1 MGVVIV
7 TGSARGIGAGV
18 ARYVGAKG
26 WAVCVNYI
34 NSADSACAVVGDIEA
49 SGGRAISVHAD
60 VSDESQVE
68 HLFEETTK
76 NLGPITGLVNN
87 AGIMGGGG
95 PVDEVTGDTLRRLFD
110 VNVIGPMLCTKA
122 AIRRMGRS
130 HGGNGGAIV
139 NISSPA
145 AIHGGIGSYVDF
157 SVSKAALDRYTSA
170 AAQEQAHDGLRING
184 LRPGLVMT
192 EGNQA
197 WSDEHPDWLPS
208 IVKQLPIGREA
219 DMNEIAAAVLWL
231 LSDDSSYVT
240 GTIMDVSGGF
250 AIR

>member
-18 ARYVGAKG
+18 ARYAGANG

-34 NSADSACAVVGDIEA
+34 NSADSANAVVSDIEA
-49 SGGRAISVHAD
+49 SGGRAISVQAD
-60 VSDESQVE
+60 VSEEEQVE
-68 HLFEETTK
+68 HLFEEAIQR
-76 NLGPITGLVNN
+76 LGPVTGLVNN

-95 PVDEVTGDTLRRLFD
+95 PVDEMDANTVRRLFD
-110 VNVIGPMLCTKA
+110 VNVIGPMLCTKV
-122 AIRRMGRS
+122 AIKRMGRS

-157 SVSKAALDRYTSA
+157 AASKAALDRYTSA
-170 AAQEQAHDGLRING
+170 AAQEQAHEGIRING

-208 IVKQLPIGREA
+208 IVEQLPIGREA
-219 DMNEIAAAVLWL
+219 EMNEIAAAAMWL
-231 LSDDSSYVT
+231 LSENSSYVV
-240 GTIMDVSGGF
+240 GTVMDVSGGF

>member
-7 TGSARGIGAGV
+7 TGSARGIGAGI
-18 ARYVGAKG
+18 ARYAGANG
-26 WAVCVNYI
+26 WSVCVNYI
-34 NSADSACAVVGDIEA
+34 NSSDSARAVVSDIEA
-49 SGGRAISVHAD
+49 NGGQAISVQAD
-60 VSDESQVE
+60 VSEQDQVE

-76 NLGPITGLVNN
+76 HLGPVTGLVNN

-95 PVDEVTGDTLRRLFD
+95 PVDEMNADTVRRLLD

-130 HGGNGGAIV
+130 HGGNGGTIV

-145 AIHGGIGSYVDF
+145 AIHGGIGLYVDF
-157 SVSKAALDRYTSA
+157 ATSKAALDRYTSA

-184 LRPGLVMT
+184 LRPGGVMT

-197 WSDEHPDWLPS
+197 WSDEHPDWWPS
-208 IVKQLPIGREA
+208 IVKQFPIGREA
-219 DMNEIAAAVLWL
+219 KMNEIAAAVMWL
-231 LSDDSSYVT
+231 LSDDSSYVV
-240 GTIMDVSGGF
+240 GTVMDVSGGF

>member
-18 ARYVGAKG
+18 ARYAGANG
-26 WAVCVNYI
+26 WTVCVNYI
-34 NSADSACAVVGDIEA
+34 DSADGASAVVRDIENN
-49 SGGRAISVHAD
+49 GGRAISVQAD
-60 VSDESQVE
+60 VSDENQVE
-68 HLFEETTK
+68 HLFEEATEQ
-76 NLGPITGLVNN
+76 LGPITGLVNN

-95 PVDEVTGDTLRRLFD
+95 PVDEVEGNKTRRLFD
-110 VNVIGPMLCTKA
+110 VNVIGPMLCTRA

-145 AIHGGIGSYVDF
+145 AIHGGVGSYVDF
-157 SVSKAALDRYTSA
+157 AASKAALDRYTTA

-208 IVKQLPIGREA
+208 IVEQLPVGREA
-219 DMNEIAAAVLWL
+219 DMKEIAAAVMWL
-231 LSDDSSYVT
+231 LSDDSSYVV

-250 AIR
+250 AVR